1 MYEVIAK
8 ETRQDMLKG
17 GLNVGKADAEST
29 TQPQQSPQ
37 QKQQQLP
44 PPSKSLSLPTQPPQQ
59 QQQQQ
64 SGKGLR
70 FSYYLFEEKER
81 PVEECYD
88 GADKY
93 NSCYFIYKVASSLL
107 FLILLSVPSRSLITF
122 HIIYMNPLHSL
133 FSFTILC
140 PVSPYH
146 SLFPQGR

>member
-29 TQPQQSPQ
+29 TQPSPPPQ
-37 QKQQQLP
+37 QKQQQQLP
-44 PPSKSLSLPTQPPQQ
+44 PPPKSQSLPTQPPQ

-81 PVEECYD
+81 PIEECYD

-93 NSCYFIYKVASSLL
+93 NSCYFIYKVATSLL
-107 FLILLSVPSRSLITF
+107 FLILLF
-122 HIIYMNPLHSL
+122 DHSPTL
-133 FSFTILC
+133 FSFHL
-140 PVSPYH
+140 Y
-146 SLFPQGR
+146 

>member
-1 MYEVIAK
+1 MMYEVIAK

-29 TQPQQSPQ
+29 TQPQPQSQQ
-37 QKQQQLP
+37 QKQQQQQLP
-44 PPSKSLSLPTQPPQQ
+44 PPSKSQSLPTQPPQQ

-64 SGKGLR
+64 SNKGLR

-93 NSCYFIYKVASSLL
+93 NSCYFIYKVATSLL
-107 FLILLSVPSRSLITF
+107 FLILSFDHSRSLTSF
-122 HIIYMNPLHSL
+122 DIIYINPLSFDSPHCSL
-133 FSFTILC
+133 
-140 PVSPYH
+140 
-146 SLFPQGR
+146 LFQGW